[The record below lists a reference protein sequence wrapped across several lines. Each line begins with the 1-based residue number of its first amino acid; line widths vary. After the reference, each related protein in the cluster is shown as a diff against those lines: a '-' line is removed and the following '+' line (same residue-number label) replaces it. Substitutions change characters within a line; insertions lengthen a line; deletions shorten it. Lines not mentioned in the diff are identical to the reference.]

1 MNGNSELITKVKDV
15 YKKIKNDKKVFS
27 AVIIGIVGIL
37 LIFCSEV
44 PGSDEAENN
53 NGNTGCVNVTEIEH
67 RLENFIEN
75 INGAGKTDV
84 MITFDCS
91 EEKVFAKN
99 GKEVSKENSSEYTKE
114 YIIID
119 SGNEESGLIE
129 YTVYPK
135 VRGIA
140 IACVGADDPV
150 VKERIISSVSALFS
164 LSTNKISVTAM
175 TQ

>member
-1 MNGNSELITKVKDV
+1 MNSNSEAIIKVKEICKRIKTD
-15 YKKIKNDKKVFS
+15 KKILS
-27 AVIIGIVGIL
+27 AMIIGVVGML
-37 LIFCSEV
+37 LIFCSDI
-44 PGSDEAENN
+44 PD
-53 NGNTGCVNVTEIEH
+53 NTESQNVSETSCVNVADIEQ

-75 INGAGKTDV
+75 INGAGQTQV

-99 GKEVSKENSSEYTKE
+99 GKEILKENVSEYTKE

-119 SGNEESGLIE
+119 SGGEESGLIE

-140 IACVGADDPV
+140 IACVGADDPI

-175 TQ
+175 IQ